1 MEILQREAEKERR
14 DKVID
19 RMVNGS
25 KRTPLESDI
34 DVDIGMDSDLDLLL
48 GEADDDHFLQA
59 YRQQRLIDMAR
70 QSQRKNFGSVEL
82 VNSLCLTFFLKLAVL
97 LINLD

>member
-82 VNSLCLTFFLKLAVL
+82 VNSLCLTFF
-97 LINLD
+97 